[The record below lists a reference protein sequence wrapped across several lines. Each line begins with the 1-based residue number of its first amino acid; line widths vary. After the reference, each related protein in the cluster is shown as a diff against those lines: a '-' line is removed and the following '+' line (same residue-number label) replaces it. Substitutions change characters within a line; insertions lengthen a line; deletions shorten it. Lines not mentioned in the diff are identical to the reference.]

1 MASETRACTDRMMI
15 TPITAISPYSCRE
28 ACEFGSLVP
37 VNTANRMMMN
47 AAISV
52 WTTDAMYGLLNLGWV
67 RPSGL
72 GSSPSRPRE
81 YMYRAVVLWNAIPQ
95 ANDPVMIR

>member
-1 MASETRACTDRMMI
+1 
-15 TPITAISPYSCRE
+15 
-28 ACEFGSLVP
+28 
-37 VNTANRMMMN
+37 
-47 AAISV
+47 
-52 WTTDAMYGLLNLGWV
+52 MYGLLNLGWV

-95 ANDPVMIR
+95 ANEPVMIR